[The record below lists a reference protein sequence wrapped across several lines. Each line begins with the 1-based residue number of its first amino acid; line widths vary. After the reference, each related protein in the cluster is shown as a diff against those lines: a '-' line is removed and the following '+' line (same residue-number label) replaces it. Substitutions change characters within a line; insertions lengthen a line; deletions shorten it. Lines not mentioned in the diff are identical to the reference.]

1 MGVEADFKALV
12 EFSPNA
18 DRFFHLDKIYNASD
32 RIVEAKEVLRNVE
45 FAFEVYG
52 DFGFNIFNCFSVA
65 CD

>member
-32 RIVEAKEVLRNVE
+32 RIVEAKEVLE
-45 FAFEVYG
+45 KAIELG
-52 DFGFNIFNCFSVA
+52 LGEDSLHPL
-65 CD
+65 D

>member
-32 RIVEAKEVLRNVE
+32 RIVEAKEVLEKAIELGLGRIP
-45 FAFEVYG
+45 FTP
-52 DFGFNIFNCFSVA
+52 
-65 CD
+65 